1 MRKRAI
7 AIGFEITVIGRPILG
22 RFATTLTRGG
32 TIDPT
37 ACRTGLAADRGGFAL
52 VAVLLLLAGLFAG
65 ATGIFLA
72 CRADLRIAIGHAAS
86 IRAFYLAE
94 AGLATWLAGPV
105 QPAAV
110 TYGIAGDSVRVEARL
125 LLRVDSATVVY
136 EVSARADV
144 GSAAGSPDAAVR
156 RTRLLARRTGAAVA
170 LPVEGSW
177 HEDFRP

>member
-1 MRKRAI
+1 VRKRAI
-7 AIGFEITVIGRPILG
+7 AARFEIAVIRPPIM
-22 RFATTLTRGG
+22 RKFATPLTRGG
-32 TIDPT
+32 TIAPMT
-37 ACRTGLAADRGGFAL
+37 RRTGLAADRGGFAL

-94 AGLATWLAGPV
+94 GGLATWLAGPV
-105 QPAAV
+105 QPAVA
-110 TYGIAGDSVRVEARL
+110 THGIGGDSVRVEARV

-136 EVSARADV
+136 EVSARAEV

-170 LPVEGSW
+170 VPVEGSW
-177 HEDFRP
+177 REDFRP